1 LVIEHTIG
9 IIFNKKSANPEYP
22 NPEFPNS
29 NHQSPNMA
37 GIYIHIPFCKKAC
50 HYCNFHF
57 STSLKN
63 KSAMLKAMI
72 REVELQ
78 KNYLQGEPIETI
90 YFGGGTPSMLE
101 KSELMELFEAIYRHH
116 SVVSN
121 PEITLEANPD
131 DLTEAKIREL
141 KSTPVNRLSIG
152 IQSFAEIDL
161 RWMNRAHTAEESIQ
175 CLQHV
180 LNIGFEDITID
191 LIYGAP
197 TTTHAQ
203 WETNLRQTLDL
214 HIPHISAYCLTVEE
228 GTALHSFVKKGKSA
242 PTDDVHSSQ
251 QFQTLTETLGKNGYD
266 HYEISNFALP
276 NRYARHNT
284 NYWRGVKYVGIG
296 ASAHSF
302 DGESRQWNVAN
313 NALYIQA
320 VKMNAIPQEKELL
333 TPAQR
338 HNEYIMTSLRTMW
351 GCELGKINP
360 IFQANFLKEV
370 AVFIEKGWIIR
381 QKDNFCLTNN
391 GKLFA
396 DFVAS
401 ELFV

>member
-1 LVIEHTIG
+1 
-9 IIFNKKSANPEYP
+9 
-22 NPEFPNS
+22 
-29 NHQSPNMA
+29 
-37 GIYIHIPFCKKAC
+37 
-50 HYCNFHF
+50 
-57 STSLKN
+57 
-63 KSAMLKAMI
+63 MLKAMV
-72 REVELQ
+72 REIELQ

-101 KSELMELFEAIYRHH
+101 KSELMEIFEAIYRQHTI
-116 SVVSN
+116 VSN

-131 DLTEAKIREL
+131 DLTETKIREL
-141 KSTPVNRLSIG
+141 KTTPINRLSIG
-152 IQSFAEIDL
+152 IQSFAEVDL
-161 RWMNRAHTAEESIQ
+161 RWMNRAHTAEESIK
-175 CLQHV
+175 CLRHV

-203 WETNLRQTLDL
+203 WEKNLQQTLDL
-214 HIPHISAYCLTVEE
+214 HIPHISAYCLTIEE
-228 GTALHSFVKKGKSA
+228 GTALHNFVKKGKSA
-242 PTDDVHSSQ
+242 PTDDAHAAQ
-251 QFQTLTETLGKNGYD
+251 QFQTLLATLQKNGYD

-333 TPAQR
+333 TLAQR
-338 HNEYIMTSLRTMW
+338 YNEYVMTSLRTMW
-351 GCELGKINP
+351 GCELAKINST
-360 IFQANFLKEV
+360 FQPHFLKEI
-370 AVFIEKGWIIR
+370 ATFIKKGWIIR
-381 QKDNFCLTNN
+381 QKDTFCLTNN

-401 ELFV
+401 ELFL

>member
-1 LVIEHTIG
+1 
-9 IIFNKKSANPEYP
+9 
-22 NPEFPNS
+22 
-29 NHQSPNMA
+29 
-37 GIYIHIPFCKKAC
+37 
-50 HYCNFHF
+50 
-57 STSLKN
+57 
-63 KSAMLKAMI
+63 MLKAMI
-72 REVELQ
+72 WEIELQ
-78 KNYLQGEPIETI
+78 KNYLQGEVIETI

-101 KSELMELFEAIYRHH
+101 KSELMEIFEAIYRHH
-116 SVVSN
+116 TVVSN

-131 DLTEAKIREL
+131 DLTELKIKEL
-141 KSTPVNRLSIG
+141 KTTPINRLSIG
-152 IQSFAEIDL
+152 IQSFADIDL

-175 CLQHV
+175 CLQQV
-180 LNIGFEDITID
+180 LNVGFEDITID

-203 WETNLRQTLDL
+203 WEKNLQHTLDL

-228 GTALHSFVKKGKSA
+228 GTALHSFVQKGKSA
-242 PTDDVHSSQ
+242 PTNDAHSAQ
-251 QFQTLTETLGKNGYD
+251 QFQTLTKTLRKNGYD

-284 NYWRGVKYVGIG
+284 NYWRGVKYLGIG

-320 VKMNAIPQEKELL
+320 VKINAIPQEKELL

-338 HNEYIMTSLRTMW
+338 HNEYVMTSLRTMW
-351 GCELGKINP
+351 GCDLAKINP
-360 IFQANFLKEV
+360 IFQTDFVKGA
-370 AVFIEKGWIIR
+370 AIFIQKGWIR
-381 QKDNFCLTNN
+381 QENNQLCLTDN

-396 DFVAS
+396 DLVAS
-401 ELFV
+401 ELFM

>member
-1 LVIEHTIG
+1 
-9 IIFNKKSANPEYP
+9 
-22 NPEFPNS
+22 
-29 NHQSPNMA
+29 MA

-57 STSLKN
+57 STSLRN
-63 KSAMLKAMI
+63 KSAMLQAMI
-72 REVELQ
+72 REIEVQ
-78 KNYLQGEPIETI
+78 KNYLQGETIETI

-101 KSELMELFEAIYRHH
+101 VSELMEIFEAIYKHH
-116 SVVSN
+116 PVIAT

-131 DLTEAKIREL
+131 DLTKVKIKAL
-141 KSTPVNRLSIG
+141 NTTPINRLSIG
-152 IQSFAEIDL
+152 VQSFADVDL
-161 RWMNRAHTAEESIQ
+161 QWMNRAHTAEESIQ
-175 CLQHV
+175 CLHHV
-180 LNIGFEDITID
+180 LDIGFEDITID

-197 TTTHAQ
+197 TTTHEQ
-203 WETNLRQTLDL
+203 WAKNLQLTLDL

-242 PTDDVHSSQ
+242 PTDDTHSAK
-251 QFQTLTETLGKNGYD
+251 QFQILTETLRTNGYD

-320 VKMNAIPQEKELL
+320 VKTGNIPLEKETL
-333 TPAQR
+333 TLSQR
-338 HNEYIMTSLRTMW
+338 HNEYVMTSLRTMW
-351 GCELGKINP
+351 GCDIFKINP
-360 IFQANFLKEV
+360 AFQQDFLKNVETFV
-370 AVFIEKGWIIR
+370 EKGWLCVKTI
-381 QKDNFCLTNN
+381 
-391 GKLFA
+391 LFA
-396 DFVAS
+396 
-401 ELFV
+401 